1 MLTIERGRWLALAV
15 VGAGAVALPYMV
27 DSFYVNMA
35 TQALYLGLFALS
47 INLIAGYGGM
57 VTLGQAGISG
67 IAGYTLGIAATQFGM
82 SLGPALVVGFLAT
95 IVVAVV
101 FGALAVRT
109 GDVYFL
115 MITLAQGM
123 IIWGIAQRWTTVT
136 GGDNGLRGIDRP
148 GFALE
153 YWKYYYF
160 TLGVVAVCTLL
171 VTLITRSTFGLSLKG
186 IRESEGRMR
195 PLGYN
200 VTLHKFWAFTI
211 AGAVAAIAGLLLAMF
226 NQFVS
231 PAAVHVKASADGLLM
246 SILGGMG
253 TIAGA
258 FVGSSLFV
266 VVTNYVSGYFDRWPT
281 LLGLIFVLT
290 ILFAQDGIVGAWNRL
305 VWAPLL
311 RRRGRELEAERT
323 VVGVGGPLARGQP
336 VPASTSN
343 VDRGG
348 ERAPVPVGGSPA
360 SNAIE
365 DKVDREA

>member
-1 MLTIERGRWLALAV
+1 MLTIERTRWLALAV
-15 VGAGAVALPYMV
+15 VGALAVALPYMV
-27 DSFYVNMA
+27 GAFYVNMA
-35 TQALYLGLFALS
+35 AQALYLGLFALS

-57 VTLGQAGISG
+57 VTLGQAGVSG
-67 IAGYTLGIAATQFGM
+67 IAGYSLGIAATQFEM
-82 SLGPALVVGFLAT
+82 PLGPALLVGFLAT
-95 IVVAVV
+95 IVVAAV

-109 GDVYFL
+109 SGVYFL
-115 MITLAQGM
+115 MITLAEGM
-123 IIWGIAQRWTTVT
+123 IVWGIAQRWTTVT

-148 GFALE
+148 EFAVE

-171 VTLITRSTFGLSLKG
+171 IALITRSTFGLSLKG

-211 AGAVAAIAGLLLAMF
+211 AGMFAAVSGLLLAMF

-231 PAAVHVKASADGLLM
+231 PAAVHIKASADGLLI

-266 VVTNYVSGYFDRWPT
+266 MVTNHVSGYFDRWPT

-311 RRRGRELEAERT
+311 RRRGRELEAERAL
-323 VVGVGGPLARGQP
+323 VGVGGPLAEGPATRASSSTVNAAEERATAS
-336 VPASTSN
+336 VPGNPTSN
-343 VDRGG
+343 Q
-348 ERAPVPVGGSPA
+348 
-360 SNAIE
+360 IE
-365 DKVDREA
+365 DQVDREA

>member
-1 MLTIERGRWLALAV
+1 MLTIDRSRWLALAI
-15 VGAGAVALPYMV
+15 VGALAIALPYMV
-27 DSFYVNMA
+27 DAFYVNMA

-57 VTLGQAGISG
+57 VTLGQAGIAG
-67 IAGYTLGIAATQFGM
+67 IAGYTLGIAGTQFEI
-82 SLGPALVVGFLAT
+82 SLGPGLILGFFAT
-95 IVVAVV
+95 ILVAAT

-109 GDVYFL
+109 SGVYFL

-123 IIWGIAQRWTTVT
+123 IVWGIAQRWTTVT

-148 GFALE
+148 EFALE

-160 TLGVVAVCTLL
+160 TLAVVAVCSLL
-171 VTLITRSTFGLSLKG
+171 ITLITRSTFGLSLRG
-186 IRESEGRMR
+186 IREAEGRMR

-211 AGAVAAIAGLLLAMF
+211 AGAFAAVSGLLLAMF
-226 NQFVS
+226 NQFIS
-231 PAAVHVKASADGLLM
+231 PAAVHIKASADGLLI

-266 VVTNYVSGYFDRWPT
+266 VVTNYVSGYLDRWPT

-311 RRRGRELEAERT
+311 RRRGRELEAERA
-323 VVGVGGPLARGQP
+323 VVGIGGPLVEGRGIAP
-336 VPASTSN
+336 SPRGAAVTEERTTAS
-343 VDRGG
+343 
-348 ERAPVPVGGSPA
+348 VGGTSDPNPVEHH
-360 SNAIE
+360 S
-365 DKVDREA
+365 DREP